1 MVLNSCSTE
10 INKIKQDLTKKE
22 KSEVFSLL
30 RVHCNLTLTVKTGEG
45 GGKAPHVVFLIL
57 LLMDLEN
64 ISLGKLY

>member
-10 INKIKQDLTKKE
+10 INQIKQDLTKKE
-22 KSEVFSLL
+22 KPKVFYLL
-30 RVHCNLTLTVKTGEG
+30 VHCNLTLTVKTGEG
-45 GGKAPHVVFLIL
+45 GGEAPHVVFLLL